1 MKSQTIN
8 RFATVLIALAIL
20 ITPLAG
26 RAELHSRSKQI
37 VVLLPKDLPEQAQLG
52 GESLLLHSDS
62 AGSTYLYLEQQEGAR
77 LTVLD
82 VTDPSRIKPVSSI
95 RLKTEGAFD
104 FMQPLNNRVEL
115 IRFRRS
121 GDVAVLDLSKAKR
134 PALHTVESMDDLGT
148 AEPIGLTGFIVADG
162 TYRYVSPVPR
172 DFRVVDVSRPFDPAL
187 LTTIKQVKDRVVND
201 QTGTTFLLGSEGLSV
216 IRQPAV
222 EEDYRENEIQMEH
235 N

>member
-1 MKSQTIN
+1 MKNQTIH
-8 RFATVLIALAIL
+8 RFATVLIALATFTI
-20 ITPLAG
+20 PLASH
-26 RAELHSRSKQI
+26 AELHSKSKEI

-77 LTVLD
+77 LTVLN
-82 VTDPSRIKPVSSI
+82 VTDPARIKPVSSI
-95 RLKTEGAFD
+95 PLKTEGAFD
-104 FMQPLNNRVEL
+104 FMQPLNNRAEL
-115 IRFRRS
+115 VRFRRS
-121 GDVAVLDLSKAKR
+121 GCVAVLDLSKAKR
-134 PALHTVESMDDLGT
+134 PALRTVASLDDLGT
-148 AEPIGLTGFIVADG
+148 AEPLGLTGFIVADG
-162 TYRYVSPVPR
+162 TYKYVSPVPR

-201 QTGTTFLLGSEGLSV
+201 ETGTTFLLGGEGLSV

-222 EEDYRENEIQMEH
+222 EEAYRDNEIQMDH